1 MKNIINNIINDTLKR
16 EGKWSRTS
24 LTMFSSW
31 ILSYGIAIIDYI
43 RTGYR
48 SEVWLTLVAVAVG
61 VKLSDAIGKRINK

>member
-1 MKNIINNIINDTLKR
+1 MLKQIIDDTLKKD
-16 EGKWSRTS
+16 GKFSRTS
-24 LTMFSSW
+24 LTMFSAW
-31 ILSYGIAIIDYI
+31 VLVYLIAVIDYI

>member
-1 MKNIINNIINDTLKR
+1 MLKQVINDTLKI
-16 EGKWSRTS
+16 EGKYSRTS
-24 LTMFSSW
+24 LTMFSAWVLVYLIS
-31 ILSYGIAIIDYI
+31 IIDYI

>member
-1 MKNIINNIINDTLKR
+1 MLKQVINDTLKI
-16 EGKWSRTS
+16 EGKYSRTS
-24 LTMFSSW
+24 LTMFSAWVLVYLIS
-31 ILSYGIAIIDYI
+31 IIDYV

>member
-1 MKNIINNIINDTLKR
+1 MLNKIINDTLKI
-16 EGKWSRTS
+16 EGKYSRTS
-24 LTMFSSW
+24 LTMFSAWVLVYLIS
-31 ILSYGIAIIDYI
+31 IIDYI

>member
-1 MKNIINNIINDTLKR
+1 MLKQVINDTLKI
-16 EGKWSRTS
+16 EGKYSRTS
-24 LTMFSSW
+24 LTMFSAWVLVYIIS
-31 ILSYGIAIIDYI
+31 IIDYV

>member
-1 MKNIINNIINDTLKR
+1 MLNKIINDTLKI
-16 EGKWSRTS
+16 EGKYSRTS
-24 LTMFSSW
+24 LTMFSAWVLVYLIS
-31 ILSYGIAIIDYI
+31 IIDYV